1 MAKRSDGPVP
11 LAQVLPLVASAD
23 TITSP
28 SVATTKM
35 CPTHGEIPPVRL
47 PSGRMVNG
55 MCECDHKRRE
65 TEYLAELG
73 RQMRD
78 QRIRT
83 AGVPSLFRG
92 ATFDNFKRRPHT
104 GRALTAMRSYA
115 DGWPAPLDGGEGIL
129 LTGAPGTGKSHLA
142 AALTLAVAET
152 HTVRMVRATELVKDL
167 AATFEPAPRETT
179 VPRET
184 MTSIFRRLREADL
197 LVLDDLGAERHT
209 EAREEWLFEVVDAR
223 VEGRKPLVVTSNLA
237 PDDLIPIV
245 GLRTVDRIV
254 GACTWVDMKG
264 ATSYRAES
272 AKGRVVPMER
282 SGR

>member
-1 MAKRSDGPVP
+1 
-11 LAQVLPLVASAD
+11 
-23 TITSP
+23 
-28 SVATTKM
+28 
-35 CPTHGEIPPVRL
+35 
-47 PSGRMVNG
+47 

-65 TEYLAELG
+65 AEYLAALG
-73 RQMRD
+73 RQLRD
-78 QRIRT
+78 QRVKT

-92 ATFDNFKRRPHT
+92 ATFGNFKRRPYT

-115 DGWPAPLDGGEGIL
+115 DGWPAPLESGEGIL
-129 LTGAPGTGKSHLA
+129 LTGSPGTGKSHLA

-152 HTVRMVRATELVKDL
+152 HTARMVRATELVKDL
-167 AATFEPAPRETT
+167 AATFEPD
-179 VPRET
+179 PRET

-223 VEGRKPLVVTSNLA
+223 VESRKPLAVTANLA

-254 GACTWVDMKG
+254 GTCTWVDMKG

-272 AKGRVVPMER
+272 ARGRVVPMGRDR
-282 SGR
+282 S